1 MRTFGHS
8 IESKTQGNKDQLYY
22 PEQYTSRQPRDLV
35 RSCLHI
41 DPTRGYSMVK
51 QLLKENFGDEI
62 RLSTAYIERGMNWP
76 NIRTEDNRALQKYVL
91 YLRG

>member
-1 MRTFGHS
+1 
-8 IESKTQGNKDQLYY
+8 
-22 PEQYTSRQPRDLV
+22 
-35 RSCLHI
+35 
-41 DPTRGYSMVK
+41 MVK

-76 NIRTEDNRALQKYVL
+76 NIRTEDNKALQKYVL